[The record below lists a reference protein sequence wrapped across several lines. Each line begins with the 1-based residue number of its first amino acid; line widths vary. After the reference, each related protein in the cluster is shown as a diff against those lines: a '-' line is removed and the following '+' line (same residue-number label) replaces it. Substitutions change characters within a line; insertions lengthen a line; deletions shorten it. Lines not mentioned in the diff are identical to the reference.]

1 MITIELTKGGCF
13 QGNDIESAKK
23 KYINFHTDRG
33 IDASA
38 IKEIYSEEE
47 DYSREEIK
55 DLFSELEEEVAD
67 YNKEAEEES
76 SGLALSQEEALSI
89 INN

>member
-23 KYINFHTDRG
+23 KYINFHTERG

-47 DYSREEIK
+47 DYSKEEIK

-67 YNKEAEEES
+67 YNKKAEEES
-76 SGLALSQEEALSI
+76 SGLALSQEEALFL